1 MRIGVERVNHGM
13 AAKPIE
19 IMLLALLVATF
30 ASSCKRDSQ
39 TEKPES
45 PKQPTTT
52 KSDFLSFMHE
62 GHAAAA
68 RWDQPGATAA
78 FRKALDADPT
88 STPARLNLGLA
99 QLLDSNAEDAVATL
113 KPLLDR
119 PPVSTQMEY
128 LYGLS
133 LLKAGKPED
142 AIEHLRRASDAAPHE
157 SSVLFQYGVALLE
170 SKKSEEAAAVLRN
183 VIDLDRFHITAPFR
197 LARIE
202 RAAGRTEEA
211 DRWMLKSEQ
220 NRAILG
226 TDASDREARGLNRFT
241 KPLDPPLGWEP
252 KEKGKSVRY
261 VDLQDPFQSEINF
274 VALGSLVA
282 VIGRT
287 GNGAPEFLAH
297 SKDSW
302 KVVHFSGGKLNEI
315 ESSIEDLPVAYISD
329 VSVGDFD
336 NDGFTDV
343 FIVGTPHAT
352 FLRQQ
357 ANHRFT
363 NDTNQAGLG
372 DIMASQSCAMDIDHD
387 GDLDLLIA
395 LYDQKLSYFQNDGKG
410 NFTDLSAL
418 LALPDSWATGSK
430 GRIATV
436 SIGDVNDDDS
446 TDLLATFGNA
456 ASLLQNRGSYDFR
469 TVFGSEI
476 PSTVLSDLDDLNNDG
491 QLEAAYVVC
500 DESIC
505 AKGHIA
511 FTDQNV
517 KQIEFHDMPAPSLNL
532 LDYDSDGFVDV
543 LLSNQ
548 NNFHLWRNRGT
559 HGWNEV
565 TGETGLDSIIP
576 ITTSSE
582 LVPPRI
588 RVQDVDGDG
597 DTDIIIEEIGGSMRI
612 LRADSNERAKALNL
626 SLEGT
631 KSNRSGIGAR
641 VDIRAGSARIFRNI
655 TSQPITIGV
664 GDFEKLDL
672 VKILWPNG
680 ATDAFTNVPVDK
692 PLHVVETT
700 VTLGSCPHL
709 YVWDNDQFRFVTDI
723 LGNAPLGL
731 PYAPGKY
738 LAADTSEIVWLG
750 NEQNVSFVEPHQS
763 PERKRG
769 VAGAR
774 IPSRTNASG
783 NPFPPNM
790 PADPKHDTSSF
801 RHSIFDIRH
810 SAEPVARASDSEESQ
825 RLVTI
830 EITDELRELLY
841 LDDVKLLVVDHPN
854 DVEVH
859 PNDKVIPPPF
869 PNSEVWSVRNARPP
883 IHAVNDAGQD
893 VSSSL
898 TAVDNI
904 KVGPRK
910 LRSPQLKG
918 LAETTSLTLDFGP
931 IDTTKPNTLV
941 MNGWLHWGGASSN
954 IAAAQN
960 PTLGNPFPRLEA
972 MTGDGTWQPVDVV
985 VGAPSGKTKT
995 ILVNLTNK
1003 LPADTKQLRLT
1014 WGLEVFWDRIALA
1027 ERLENPISQ
1036 EETPPPSWTEGDQN
1050 GSPTDRGE
1058 GLKTSTSKM
1067 VEIAPTSANLYYRG
1081 VPRMTRSSP
1090 DQPFIPDYN
1099 DLLESP
1105 PWRMIPQGFCTR
1117 VGDVLELLTATDD
1130 RYVIMNCGDACR
1142 IEFDVTTLPPVADG
1156 WSRDFFLYTD
1166 GWDKDMDHNVFT
1178 GHTVLPLPVHGQ
1190 DEQRYG
1196 LEQFELPSTDW
1207 IEKYNK
1213 RWVAGQLNE

>member
-13 AAKPIE
+13 AAKSIQ
-19 IMLLALLVATF
+19 ILLLTLIVATF

-39 TEKPES
+39 TEKPET
-45 PKQPTTT
+45 PKQPTST
-52 KSDFLSFMHE
+52 KGDFLSFMHE

-68 RWDQPGATAA
+68 RWDQPGATTA
-78 FRKALDADPT
+78 FRKALEADPT

-99 QLLDSNAEDAVATL
+99 QLLDSKAEEAVATL

-119 PPVSTQMEY
+119 PPVSTQLQY

-142 AIEHLRRASDAAPHE
+142 AIEHLRKASDAAPHE
-157 SSVLFQYGVALLE
+157 SSVLFQYGVALQE
-170 SKKSEEAAAVLRN
+170 SKKTDEAATIFRK

-202 RAAGRTEEA
+202 RVAGRTEEA

-241 KPLDPPLGWEP
+241 KPLDPPLSWEP
-252 KEKGKSVRY
+252 KEKGKSLRY

-329 VSVGDFD
+329 VSVGNFD

-352 FLRQQ
+352 YLRQQ
-357 ANHRFT
+357 AKCRFN
-363 NDTNQAGLG
+363 NDTEQAGLS
-372 DIMASQSCAMDIDHD
+372 DIKASRSCAMDIDHD
-387 GDLDLLIA
+387 GDLDLLITRD
-395 LYDQKLSYFQNDGKG
+395 DQKLAFFQNDGKG
-410 NFTDLSAL
+410 NFTDQTSL

-430 GRIATV
+430 GRIAAV

-446 TDLLATFGNA
+446 TDLLATIGSSAN
-456 ASLLQNRGSYDFR
+456 LLLNRGSYDFR
-469 TVFGSEI
+469 KAFGPEI
-476 PSTVLSDLDDLNNDG
+476 PSTVLSDLDDINNDG

-500 DESIC
+500 GESIC

-511 FTDQNV
+511 FTNQNI
-517 KQIEFHDMPAPSLNL
+517 KQIEFQDMPAPSLNL

-763 PERKRG
+763 PERERG

-774 IPSRTNASG
+774 IPSRTNTSG
-783 NPFPPNM
+783 NPFPRP
-790 PADPKHDTSSF
+790 D
-801 RHSIFDIRH
+801 SIDGKEDDLDKQI
-810 SAEPVARASDSEESQ
+810 
-825 RLVTI
+825 VTI

-841 LDDVKLLVVDHPN
+841 LDEVKLLVVDHPR

-859 PNDKVIPPPF
+859 PNDKVIAPPF
-869 PNSEVWSVRNARPP
+869 PHSEVWSVRNARPP

-898 TAVDNI
+898 TAVDNV

-910 LRSPQLKG
+910 LRNPQFKG

-931 IDTTKPNTLV
+931 IDIAKPNTLIL
-941 MNGWLHWGGASSN
+941 NGWLHWGGASSN

-995 ILVNLTNK
+995 ILVDLTNK

-1027 ERLENPISQ
+1027 ERVDDPLAI
-1036 EETPPPSWTEGDQN
+1036 
-1050 GSPTDRGE
+1050 
-1058 GLKTSTSKM
+1058 
-1067 VEIAPTSANLYYRG
+1067 EIQPTSAELYYRG

-1142 IEFDVTTLPPVADG
+1142 IEFDVTTLQPVPDG

-1190 DEQRYG
+1190 DEQSYG
-1196 LEQFELPSTDW
+1196 IEQFELPTTDW
-1207 IEKYNK
+1207 IEKYNT
-1213 RWVAGQLNE
+1213 RWVAGQLEE